1 MMAILALNASAYN
14 FMVDGLAYNYL
25 NGPNGGE
32 VEVTYTEYRSRSN
45 YSGLTTANISASVT
59 YNGKN
64 YSVTSISGEAFYQCS
79 GLTSVTIPNS
89 VTSIGD
95 YAFYGCSG
103 LTSVTIPNSVTPIG
117 DYAFVGCSGLESI
130 SVESGNT
137 KYDSRNN
144 CNAIIESATNSLI
157 IGCKNTVIH
166 NSVTS
171 IGDYAFVGCSGLT
184 SVDIPNS
191 VTSIGRDAF
200 NSCSG
205 LTSVTIP
212 NSVTSIDI
220 GAFDYTPWYDNLQD
234 GLVYVGLVAYKYK
247 GTMPANTSIT
257 LRDGTKGIAG
267 NAFKKCSGLTSVTIP
282 NSVTSIG
289 KAAFYGCSGLA
300 SVTIPNSVTSINGSA
315 FEGCSGLTSIDI
327 PNSVTSIYGYAF
339 CGCSGLTSV
348 TIPNSVTSIDY
359 MAFAYCS
366 GIESIKVEGGNTKY
380 DSRNNCNAIIESAT
394 NALIIGCKNAVIPNS
409 VTSIDNYAFYGCS
422 GLTSIDIP
430 NSVTSIGWDAFYDCS
445 GLTSVTIPNSVTSIR
460 SYTFYGCSGLTSVTI
475 PNSVTLIGPGAF
487 SGCSGLIEI
496 RSKIVNV
503 GNVSMRSDV
512 FYNVP
517 TSACVLKV
525 PFRTAI
531 AYGNADQWRAFSNIN
546 EVILV
551 SSSTVGDLNRDN
563 SVDGTDV
570 NIMIGQIIKTSE
582 YFDDDNVCDLNG
594 DGRTSGF
601 DLNKMISII
610 LGQ

>member
-1 MMAILALNASAYN
+1 
-14 FMVDGLAYNYL
+14 
-25 NGPNGGE
+25 
-32 VEVTYTEYRSRSN
+32 N
-45 YSGLTTANISASVT
+45 YSGLTTANIPASVT
-59 YNGKN
+59 YSGKT
-64 YSVTSISGEAFYQCS
+64 YSVTSIGEVAFRNCS
-79 GLTSVTIPNS
+79 GLTSVTIPYS
-89 VTSIGD
+89 VTSIGSSP
-95 YAFYGCSG
+95 FSGCSG
-103 LTSVTIPNSVTPIG
+103 LK
-117 DYAFVGCSGLESI
+117 SI

-144 CNAIIESATNSLI
+144 CNAIIESATNALI
-157 IGCKNTVIH
+157 AGCENTVIP

-171 IGDYAFVGCSGLT
+171 IGDYAF
-184 SVDIPNS
+184 
-191 VTSIGRDAF
+191 RD
-200 NSCSG
+200 CSG

-212 NSVTSIDI
+212 NSITSI
-220 GAFDYTPWYDNLQD
+220 GLCAFDGTQWFNNQPD
-234 GLVYVGLVAYKYK
+234 GVVYAGLVAYKYK

-257 LRDGTKGIAG
+257 LREGTKGIADY
-267 NAFKKCSGLTSVTIP
+267 AFSGCSGLTSITFGNSVTSIGGYAFSGCTSLTSVNIP

-289 KAAFYGCSGLA
+289 NAAFSGCR
-300 SVTIPNSVTSINGSA
+300 
-315 FEGCSGLTSIDI
+315 
-327 PNSVTSIYGYAF
+327 
-339 CGCSGLTSV
+339 GLTSV

-359 MAFAYCS
+359 MAFSYCS

-394 NALIIGCKNAVIPNS
+394 NSLIIGCKNTVIPNS
-409 VTSIDNYAFYGCS
+409 VTSIGNYAFYGCS

-430 NSVTSIGWDAFYDCS
+430 NSVTSIGWDAFYDCI